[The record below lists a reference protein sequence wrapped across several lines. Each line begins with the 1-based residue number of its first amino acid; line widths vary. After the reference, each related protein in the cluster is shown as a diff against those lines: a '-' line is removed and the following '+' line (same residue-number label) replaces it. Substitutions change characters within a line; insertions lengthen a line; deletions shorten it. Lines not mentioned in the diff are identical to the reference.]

1 MRHRESWGPRAEIEL
16 IAAPT
21 PLEFSEPRSESL
33 LRISTRLAPIALLD
47 SATDQP
53 IRLGDLW
60 QDRTVVLIF
69 LRHFG

>member
-1 MRHRESWGPRAEIEL
+1 MHS
-16 IAAPT
+16 
-21 PLEFSEPRSESL
+21 
-33 LRISTRLAPIALLD
+33 STLLAPIALAD
-47 SATDQP
+47 SASGQP